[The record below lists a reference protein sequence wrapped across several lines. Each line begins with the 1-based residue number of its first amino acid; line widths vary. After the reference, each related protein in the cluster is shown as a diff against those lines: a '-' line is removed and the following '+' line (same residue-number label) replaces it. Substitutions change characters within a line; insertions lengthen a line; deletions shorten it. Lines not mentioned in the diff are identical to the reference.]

1 VLKNKGGFL
10 AMILSVL
17 GVVLYATMFETV
29 MDAFDDLVI
38 AIGVGSPFIALE
50 TVVYIAPTVLLL
62 SGIFGAAWGYWKG
75 YKAVAGGGDTSGML
89 RMVLGILVIIL
100 FVTLFATIV
109 TAFDNLFALYDGSDY
124 IALDTVLTIVPT
136 ILFLAGIF
144 AGIGTAVS
152 GYRARRKRGRMAL
165 A

>member
-1 VLKNKGGFL
+1 MLKSKGGFL

-17 GVVLYATMFETV
+17 GVVLYTTMFGTV
-29 MDAFDDLVI
+29 MTAFDNLVTV
-38 AIGVGSPFIALE
+38 IGIGGPFIALE

-62 SGIFGAAWGYWKG
+62 GGIFGAAWGYWKG
-75 YKAVAGGGDTSGML
+75 YQAVAGGADASGML

-100 FVTLFATIV
+100 FVTLFSTIV
-109 TAFDNLFALYDGSDY
+109 TAFDDLWTLYDGSDY
-124 IALDTVLTIVPT
+124 IAFDTVLTIVPT

-144 AGIGTAVS
+144 AGIGTSVA
-152 GYRARRKRGRMAL
+152 GYRSRRKRGRMAL